1 MKLTE
6 LALRREV
13 KVLVVFGIAASI
25 GYYYWLKKKKAPKTA

>member
-1 MKLTE
+1 MNFKE

-25 GYYYWLKKKKAPKTA
+25 GYYYWLKKKKAPKTV

>member
-1 MKLTE
+1 ML
-6 LALRREV
+6 LFAIV